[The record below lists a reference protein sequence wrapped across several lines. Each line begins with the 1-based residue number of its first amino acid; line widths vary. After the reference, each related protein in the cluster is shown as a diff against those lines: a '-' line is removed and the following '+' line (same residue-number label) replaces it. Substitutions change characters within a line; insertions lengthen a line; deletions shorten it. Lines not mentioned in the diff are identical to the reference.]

1 MKFLE
6 ELRHIGKERALINSA
21 VSLLAWDQRTFMPEG
36 AYEYRADAIGYLSEL
51 SFRKFVSNEMDKLL
65 EKMERERSKNHLSEY
80 EEKVFRMTKY
90 EYDIIKSIPP
100 ELLKEITIES
110 SKTEELWSKAKNE
123 GNFSQVEKRL
133 GKIIEL
139 SQEMAERIGYKDNP
153 YDALISRYEPGMT
166 YKKLKEVME
175 SLKTDLIPF
184 IEEIND
190 SRVKTSRDLLKGR
203 FERRALEN
211 MCKELLETIGY
222 DFNAGRLDET
232 VHPFT
237 IDISH
242 NDTRVL
248 TKFVTDDIGPT
259 VYSTL
264 HEGGHALYDQGLP
277 EDYLWTVLR
286 DGASYGI
293 HESQSRMVENNIG
306 RNWSFSKYLL
316 HILKKHF
323 PHFNLVDHMSFYKA
337 INHVEP
343 SLIRIEADELT
354 YNIHIII
361 RTEIENALI
370 NNKVK
375 VSELP
380 EMWNEKF
387 KEYLGLLPSNDSE
400 GLLQDVHWYAG
411 MFGYFPSYML
421 GNLYAAQLFSF
432 LQHDI
437 EDLDSLLEKGEL
449 GKIVSW
455 LRKNV
460 HSKGRSVFP
469 DELIKEVTDE
479 ELKPSYFINYVKT
492 KFSKIYE
499 IL

>member
-1 MKFLE
+1 
-6 ELRHIGKERALINSA
+6 
-21 VSLLAWDQRTFMPEG
+21 
-36 AYEYRADAIGYLSEL
+36 
-51 SFRKFVSNEMDKLL
+51 MDKLL
-65 EKMERERSKNHLSEY
+65 EKMEQESSKNHLSEY

-90 EYDIIKSIPP
+90 EYDIIKSLPP

-123 GNFSQVEKRL
+123 GNFNQVKKQL
-133 GKIIEL
+133 GKIIDL
-139 SQEMAERIGYKDNP
+139 SREMAERIGYKDNP

-166 YKKLKEVME
+166 YRKLKEVME

-184 IEEIND
+184 VEKIKN
-190 SRVKTSRDLLKGR
+190 SSVKTSRDLLKGN
-203 FERRALEN
+203 FERKALKI

-242 NDTRVL
+242 HDTRVL
-248 TKFVTDDIGPT
+248 TKFVADDIGPT
-259 VYSTL
+259 LYSTL

-277 EDYLWTVLR
+277 EDYLWTVLH

-293 HESQSRMVENNIG
+293 HESQSRMIENNIG
-306 RNWSFSKYLL
+306 RNWAFSRYLL

-323 PHFNLVDHMSFYKA
+323 SHFNDVDHSSFYKA
-337 INHVEP
+337 VNHVEP

-361 RTEIENALI
+361 RTEIEEALI
-370 NNKVK
+370 NNKIE

-380 EMWNEKF
+380 EIWNEKF
-387 KEYLGLLPSNDSE
+387 KKYLGLFPSNDRE

-421 GNLYAAQLFSF
+421 GNLYAAQLYKS
-432 LQHDI
+432 LHSEID
-437 EDLDSLLEKGEL
+437 DLDSLLGKGKLEKL
-449 GKIVSW
+449 LSW
-455 LRKNV
+455 LRTNV
-460 HSKGRSVFP
+460 HGKGKSLFP

-479 ELKPSYFINYVKT
+479 ELKSSYFINYVKS

-499 IL
+499 IY